1 MDTASWCADVINLGD
16 IVQDSDDSV
25 DDEERESRFSHFI
38 ELVDGV
44 MGDEPDDV
52 FRCLVASIRDQD
64 DYGAHDAVLS
74 ALLRF
79 EPQRLGRLAAMEMP
93 TVILRVPDFAGD
105 LLGQLAFR
113 ADDVVAA
120 FNRAAASLDE
130 TQRTVIRAFVAAE
143 EEDGWLGN
151 PSQRG
156 RIRVQ

>member
-1 MDTASWCADVINLGD
+1 VDTASWCADVINLGD

-44 MGDEPDDV
+44 MGDEP
-52 FRCLVASIRDQD
+52 